1 MRYSNDPSQL
11 GTKLGPK
18 IADMVARS
26 TIAAHNGL
34 AGHKHDVGMAVFH
47 SASNQISDEVHEVL
61 GPILAK
67 IMEHDPPEE
76 VRSMIEQLHH
86 RRGQLTALV
95 GQSLVGSTLG
105 GALGP
110 IINSSLYPATSRAL
124 SAGLA
129 QLPPD
134 TGTLASMVARGITD
148 AGVAIGDMTGQGL
161 RAGYPQEM
169 VDLAR
174 TYPDLGT
181 ALEMLRRGTVQAHD
195 VELFMQRSG
204 IPGAYHGALLQ
215 LRWQNLSPA
224 DLADMV
230 VRGIKSQD
238 EAARIAAEW
247 GISADDF
254 NAIVLDTGE
263 PLALMQ
269 LLEAYRRGFI
279 DQSRL
284 VRGIKQSRVRDEWVD
299 VAEKLRFVPM
309 SISDAVRAVVQNQ
322 MSESQAVQIANQ
334 NGLEPG
340 QVQVLIATEGN
351 PLSRTEVEELYNR
364 GLMTQ
369 GEVEQALRE
378 SRLKN
383 KYVAPAFA
391 LHHKVL
397 TPFEI
402 ERALRYQAISTADAT
417 KIVIENGYSATDAKT
432 LVASG
437 TGQRIQ
443 TYRNKVVASAETAY
457 EENIIPR
464 GEAESVIKAM
474 GFSDQEITFILD
486 AAEFRRMSRVVTQAV
501 DSIRS
506 RYVARKISKNEAVGF
521 LDALGI
527 PAQQRDQLVQ
537 EWTIVQEANVRTLT
551 EAQVVK
557 AVKLKLITADDG
569 QRRLVGMGYVAGDA
583 TLLINGA

>member
-1 MRYSNDPSQL
+1 MRYSSDPSQL

-18 IADMVARS
+18 LADMVARS
-26 TIAAHNGL
+26 IIASNNGL

-124 SAGLA
+124 TAGLA

-134 TGTLASMVARGITD
+134 TGTLASLVARGISD
-148 AGVAIGDMTGQGL
+148 AGIAVGDMTGQGL
-161 RAGYPQEM
+161 RSGYPEDM
-169 VDLAR
+169 IDLAR

-181 ALEMLRRGTVQAHD
+181 ALEMLRRGTVTGHD
-195 VELFMQRSG
+195 AELFMQRAG
-204 IPGAYHGALLQ
+204 IPAAYHGALLQ
-215 LRWQNLSPA
+215 LRWNNLSPA

-238 EAARIAAEW
+238 EAGRIAAEW

-254 NAIVLDTGE
+254 NALVLDTGE

-279 DQSRL
+279 DQARL

-299 VAEKLRFVPM
+299 VAEKLRFTPM

-322 MSESQAVQIANQ
+322 MSESQAVAIANQ

-340 QVQVLIATEGN
+340 QVQILIATEGN

-369 GEVEQALRE
+369 GQVEQAIRE
-378 SRLKN
+378 SRVKN
-383 KYVAPAFA
+383 KYVGAAFE
-391 LHHKVL
+391 LHTKIL

-402 ERALRYQAISTADAT
+402 ERALRYQAISTSEAT
-417 KIVIENGYSATDAKT
+417 RIVIENGYSAADAK
-432 LVASG
+432 VVVGAG

-443 TYRNKVVASAETAY
+443 TYRDKVVSAAETAY
-457 EENIIPR
+457 EENTIPR
-464 GEAESVIKAM
+464 TEAESVISAM
-474 GFSDQEITFILD
+474 GFSAEESTFILD

-501 DSIRS
+501 SSIRG
-506 RYVARKISKNEAVGF
+506 RFVARKISKNEAVGF

-537 EWTIVQEANVRTLT
+537 EWSLMQAANVRTLT
-551 EAQVVK
+551 EAQIVK
-557 AVKLKLITADDG
+557 AVKLKLITAQDG
-569 QRRLVGMGYVAGDA
+569 QSRLVNMGYAAGDA
-583 TLLINGA
+583 DLLINGA

>member
-18 IADMVARS
+18 LADMVARS
-26 TIAAHNGL
+26 IIASNNGL

-124 SAGLA
+124 TAGLA

-134 TGTLASMVARGITD
+134 TGTLASLVARGISD
-148 AGVAIGDMTGQGL
+148 AGIAVGDMTGQGL
-161 RAGYPQEM
+161 RSGYPEDM
-169 VDLAR
+169 IDLAR

-181 ALEMLRRGTVQAHD
+181 ALEMLRRGTVTGHD
-195 VELFMQRSG
+195 AELFMQRAG
-204 IPGAYHGALLQ
+204 IPAAYHGALLQ
-215 LRWQNLSPA
+215 LRWNNLSPA

-238 EAARIAAEW
+238 EAGRIAAEW

-254 NAIVLDTGE
+254 NALVLDTGE

-279 DQSRL
+279 DQGRL

-299 VAEKLRFVPM
+299 VAEKLRFTPM

-322 MSESQAVQIANQ
+322 MSESQAVAIANQ

-340 QVQVLIATEGN
+340 QVQILIATEGN

-369 GEVEQALRE
+369 GQVEQAIRE
-378 SRLKN
+378 SRVKN
-383 KYVAPAFA
+383 KYVGAAFE
-391 LHHKVL
+391 LHTKIL

-402 ERALRYQAISTADAT
+402 ERALRYQAISTSEAT
-417 KIVIENGYSATDAKT
+417 RIVIENGYSAADAK
-432 LVASG
+432 VVVGAG

-443 TYRNKVVASAETAY
+443 TYRDKVVSAAETAY
-457 EENIIPR
+457 EENTIPR
-464 GEAESVIKAM
+464 TEAESVISAM
-474 GFSDQEITFILD
+474 GFSAEESTFILD

-501 DSIRS
+501 SSLRG
-506 RYVARKISKNEAVGF
+506 RFVARKISKNEAVGF

-537 EWTIVQEANVRTLT
+537 EWSLMQAANVRTLT
-551 EAQVVK
+551 EAQIVK
-557 AVKLKLITADDG
+557 AVKLKLITAQDG
-569 QRRLVGMGYVAGDA
+569 QSRLVNMGYAAGDA
-583 TLLINGA
+583 DLLINGA